1 MAVIAQCSCLWM
13 LLAGTCVLLVAGTD
27 CGTECARCVYS
38 LQGQVSAFSTQT
50 CSLECEGVMDT
61 QRLRMCQD
69 FLSESDDNVSVDAD
83 PLQQPSQEDVAWP
96 HLPGDWKMMT
106 EEAVRSPKHQI
117 DKKYGGFMKRYGGFM
132 SRRSSSAQRA
142 LNNLENHNEEEDT
155 RLGILKII
163 GATKD
168 HDMEETRDEMEEVK
182 RYGGFN
188 HHIKGDVIKGNLLE
202 ALLGHALKKRYGG
215 FMRRVGRPEWLV
227 DNSKNGRAQKT
238 SGENGSGRKKRYG
251 GFMD

>member
-1 MAVIAQCSCLWM
+1 MAVIVQCSCLWM

-27 CGTECARCVYS
+27 CGTECVRCVYG

-69 FLSESDDNVSVDAD
+69 FLTESDDNVSVDAD
-83 PLQQPSQEDVAWP
+83 PLQQPSQKAVDA
-96 HLPGDWKMMT
+96 MMI
-106 EEAVRSPKHQI
+106 EEAVRLPKHQI
-117 DKKYGGFMKRYGGFM
+117 DKKYGGFMKRYGGFL

-142 LNNLENHNEEEDT
+142 LNNLENNNDEEDT

-168 HDMEETRDEMEEVK
+168 HDIEESRDEMEAVK
-182 RYGGFN
+182 RYAGFN
-188 HHIKGDVIKGNLLE
+188 HHSKGDVIKGSLFE
-202 ALLGHALKKRYGG
+202 AVLGHALKKRYGG

-227 DNSKNGRAQKT
+227 DNSKNGEAPKT
-238 SGENGSGRKKRYG
+238 SGEKESGRKKRYG

>member
-1 MAVIAQCSCLWM
+1 MAAIAQRSCLWM

-27 CGTECARCVYS
+27 CGTECARCVYG

-61 QRLRMCQD
+61 QRLRMCKD
-69 FLSESDDNVSVDAD
+69 FLTTSDDSVSVDAD
-83 PLQQPSQEDVAWP
+83 PLQQPSQEDVDA
-96 HLPGDWKMMT
+96 MMT
-106 EEAVRSPKHQI
+106 EEAVHQI

-142 LNNLENHNEEEDT
+142 LNNLENHNEVEDT

-163 GATKD
+163 GATKA
-168 HDMEETRDEMEEVK
+168 HDMEESRDEMETVN

-188 HHIKGDVIKGNLLE
+188 HQIKGNLLE
-202 ALLGHALKKRYGG
+202 AVLGHALKKRYGG

-227 DNSKNGRAQKT
+227 DYSKNGGAQNM

>member
-1 MAVIAQCSCLWM
+1 MTARIQIYEPTIYNAQTPTITFKPNCNQQKRIHLHKMFALRQHLSLSVRICWRITADCRIRSLAVCQASNTLGETLVK
-13 LLAGTCVLLVAGTD
+13 LLTVCFLFL
-27 CGTECARCVYS
+27 
-38 LQGQVSAFSTQT
+38 QT

-69 FLSESDDNVSVDAD
+69 FLTESDDNVS
-83 PLQQPSQEDVAWP
+83 
-96 HLPGDWKMMT
+96 
-106 EEAVRSPKHQI
+106 EAVRLPKHQI

-132 SRRSSSAQRA
+132 SRRSSSVQRA
-142 LNNLENHNEEEDT
+142 LNNLENNNDEEDT

-168 HDMEETRDEMEEVK
+168 HDIEESRDEMEAVK
-182 RYGGFN
+182 RYAGSLF
-188 HHIKGDVIKGNLLE
+188 E
-202 ALLGHALKKRYGG
+202 AVLGHALKKRYGG

-227 DNSKNGRAQKT
+227 DNSKNGEAPKT
-238 SGENGSGRKKRYG
+238 SGEKESGRKKRYG